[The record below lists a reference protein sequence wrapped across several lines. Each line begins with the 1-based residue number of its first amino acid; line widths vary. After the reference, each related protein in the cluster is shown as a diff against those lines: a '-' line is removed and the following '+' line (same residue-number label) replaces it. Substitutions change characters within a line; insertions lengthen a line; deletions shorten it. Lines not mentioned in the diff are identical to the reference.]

1 MRSFVSN
8 PALKAELFVDH
19 NKVPSPGALVLCS
32 QLVLHLFAH
41 SQHTMGLFNFNFS
54 PTITSTTA
62 TADTSN
68 TPQVVEL
75 QLNEE
80 RVTVP
85 MTEAEGK
92 TIAQLFAS
100 YSGDLGDISRISRF
114 VAAGRIVDADSTPE
128 AGVVYRG
135 AISSESKG

>member
-1 MRSFVSN
+1 
-8 PALKAELFVDH
+8 
-19 NKVPSPGALVLCS
+19 
-32 QLVLHLFAH
+32 
-41 SQHTMGLFNFNFS
+41 MGLFNFTFS

-62 TADTSN
+62 SADSSN
-68 TPQVVEL
+68 APQVVEL

-80 RVTVP
+80 RVTVS
-85 MTEAEGK
+85 MAEAEGK

-100 YSGDLGDISRISRF
+100 YSSDLGDTSRISRY